1 MQLRLPV
8 LFFGFSARRV
18 RALLC
23 VWFAACLQV
32 ACATAPRGPD
42 IGRLP
47 QLTSD
52 DPKAEAELREAQKS
66 ISKGRST
73 LAQKQLRAF
82 LHEHPEDRLVPVA
95 QLELGK
101 LLLAQQKDGE
111 ALALFSSVAEH
122 PEAAVAEQGRFYVGI
137 ADERLGRHS
146 EAVEILEPMLGRT
159 IEPEQTSL
167 LLDSLADAY
176 VALSRYADAVRVVST
191 KLQEPQLAE
200 ADRRAAKTK
209 LDDLIDHKAT
219 PADIRK
225 LLDEL
230 DPKSPAF
237 RQTAVRAVRDA
248 DAARDTEHVGEL
260 IEMLRSRQIP
270 LDDELTA
277 IALRSQNAGAANPN
291 AVGAILSLSGR
302 ARRVGELALRG
313 IMQAAGLPP
322 KGPTA
327 PDAPSVVFRDDAGD
341 VARAVQ
347 AVDELA
353 NVHRVIA
360 IIGPMDAQIAAA
372 AGKRAQ
378 ELSVP
383 LIALTPGGNVPSAG
397 EYVFRYFPTPD
408 AEARAL
414 AVAARSRGAQSFAVL
429 YPNNAYGQ
437 AMLQAFAHE
446 AASKGLT
453 QTKAVPYTPGATS
466 FGAEVESLSKAPFD
480 VLFLPDSAEQVALIA
495 PALAAAGMWSTP
507 AQEHAPNGGRAI
519 GLLAPSVGF
528 HPNLPRLAGRYLQGA
543 CFAVPFYAQATE
555 GDVPEFV
562 AQFQETFGSPPDA
575 FAAYAHDAYRMVR
588 ASVEA
593 GALTREALVQQLR
606 AAHPKGLVTPA
617 SGFDAQREAA
627 HPVDVLELRG
637 SGFTNAAIPSVH

>member
-1 MQLRLPV
+1 MPVLSLKLALRLPV
-8 LFFGFSARRV
+8 FTYL
-18 RALLC
+18 
-23 VWFAACLQV
+23 AACLAASLHV
-32 ACATAPRGPD
+32 ACASTPRGPD

-66 ISKGRST
+66 VAKGRT
-73 LAQKQLRAF
+73 TQAQKQLRAF

-95 QLELGK
+95 QLELGR

-111 ALALFSSVAEH
+111 ALALFSSVSEH
-122 PEAAVAEQGRFYVGI
+122 PEPAVAEQGRFYAGV
-137 ADERLGRHS
+137 ADERLGKHT

-159 IEPEQTSL
+159 IEPEQTTL
-167 LLDSLADAY
+167 LLDTLADAY
-176 VALSRYADAVRVVST
+176 VALARYADAVRVLST
-191 KLQEPQLAE
+191 KLQEPSLAE
-200 ADRRAAKTK
+200 GDRRAARTR
-209 LDDLIDHKAT
+209 LTELIDQKAS
-219 PADIRK
+219 PADIRR

-248 DAARDTEHVGEL
+248 DAARDTERVGEL
-260 IEMLRSRQIP
+260 IELLRERQIP

-313 IMQAAGLPP
+313 LMQAAGLPP
-322 KGPTA
+322 KGPSA

-372 AGKRAQ
+372 AGRRAQ

-383 LIALTPGGNVPSAG
+383 LIALTPAGAVPSAG

-414 AVAARSRGAQSFAVL
+414 AVAARSRGARSFAVL

-437 AMLQAFAHE
+437 AMLQAFTRE
-446 AASKGLT
+446 AARQGLT
-453 QTKAVPYTPGATS
+453 QAKALAYTPGATS
-466 FGAEVESLSKAPFD
+466 FGAEADALSKTPFD
-480 VLFLPDSAEQVALIA
+480 VLFVPDSAEQVALVA
-495 PALAAAGMWSTP
+495 PALAAAGLWST
-507 AQEHAPNGGRAI
+507 AADDRAPNNGRAI

-543 CFAVPFYAQATE
+543 RFAVPFYAQAVE
-555 GDVPEFV
+555 GPAQEFV
-562 AQFQETFGSPPDA
+562 AQFQETFGSAPDA
-575 FAAYAHDAYRMVR
+575 FAAYAHDAYRLVR
-588 ASVEA
+588 GSVEA
-593 GALTREALVQQLR
+593 GAVTRESLLAQLR
-606 AAHPKGLVTPA
+606 AAHPRGLVAPA
-617 SGFDAQREAA
+617 DGFDAEREAV
-627 HPVDVLELRG
+627 HPVDVLELSG
-637 SGFTNAAIPSVH
+637 SGFVPAALPTVR